1 MLFICKRKKQANI
14 RMTLSD
20 KNMSED
26 KWWTLKKSQKTKLTA
41 LEIKY
46 CLTNGELRKDRHK
59 KHKV

>member
-1 MLFICKRKKQANI
+1 
-14 RMTLSD
+14 MTLSD

-26 KWWTLKKSQKTKLTA
+26 KWWTLKKSQKTKLIA